1 MLIQNKTKRIIKRL
15 ATKYNLSEAEITKVV
30 YSGITLMK
38 DKMKEGDGY
47 NSETYSN
54 TRIKGWGIFA
64 VRPGRFKKKGE

>member
-15 ATKYNLSEAEITKVV
+15 SIKYDLSEVEVTKIV
-30 YSGITLMK
+30 YAGITLMK

-47 NSETYSN
+47 NPETYSN

-64 VRPGRFKKKGE
+64 VRPYRFKNKEE

>member
-15 ATKYNLSEAEITKVV
+15 SIKYDLSEVEVTKIV
-30 YSGITLMK
+30 YAGITLMK

-47 NSETYSN
+47 DPETYKN

-64 VRPGRFKKKGE
+64 VRPYRFKKKGE